1 MIGPKK
7 LSTIREE
14 IRRALADE
22 AKGDPIAWLEQ
33 RTTTAAVSGAAG
45 AERDEV
51 LQSLRRILEAPTKK
65 RKSMRRETA
74 AK

>member
-22 AKGDPIAWLEQ
+22 GEGDPIAWLEQ
-33 RTTTAAVSGAAG
+33 RMTAAARSGVAG
-45 AERDEV
+45 SKRDEI
-51 LQSLRRILEAPTKK
+51 LQSLRRILETPTSK
-65 RKSMRRETA
+65 RTRMRRETA
-74 AK
+74 GK